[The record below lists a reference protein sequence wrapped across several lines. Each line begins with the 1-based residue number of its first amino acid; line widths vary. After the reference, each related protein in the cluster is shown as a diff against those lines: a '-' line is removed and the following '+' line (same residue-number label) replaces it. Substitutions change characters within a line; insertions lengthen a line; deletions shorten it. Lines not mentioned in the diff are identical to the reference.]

1 MNLSKNYIALTEGR
15 MSRSEFLRQAR
26 QSFPNLIGAG
36 NNFEDALKILTRKGL
51 INEELIY
58 RNKADKFPLESIER
72 GIRYE
77 LEVMDVFD
85 VHHPSQEQYK
95 KARQRAIDN
104 LGKDPLYYINRI
116 AGGTK
121 ELADRDQKEVD
132 NNDQMKKVEAGTK
145 HTLKEGK
152 YITEAPTEDNVQ
164 LNKKFLDLY
173 IKYKDGNYKVKDKET
188 GELKAG
194 KKLAPETAASKA
206 CMVVRKS
213 MNAPRFRPD
222 RNTIASCSVGR
233 GKLQYQGEKDG
244 VPTFNYAWSLKEAT
258 PRTQYKDN
266 HVWTVNEYKL
276 AYVLA
281 EFGNQGLQL
290 ISQIYGI
297 NNLNIKLL
305 ANTIIGTTDAGL
317 RFAVNGMKKVIND
330 EQDSK
335 WLASYF
341 GNTKA
346 LEAYQELD
354 GKSMNDC
361 QSAISAEKC
370 SEEEAAA
377 AQKAQEAIDTKR
389 SEGDAMANATT
400 KQIVDRAFADFKD
413 NRTSIGKSIQDPIK
427 ADKAAFVGVCK
438 NLRYD
443 VDDPRRAVL
452 WAYLR
457 DKVNIN
463 SQARQDLDA
472 KYGVNNNTAPKF
484 KAKNLKAGNV
494 EEATKTVNDPLFS
507 QFYQHF
513 VKKYKD
519 AGDPNAEL
527 KARKDAKGALARYK
541 AKQMKEQQ
549 EKAVLKEHII
559 NIVGKVLNEAA
570 TANLAQLSDEN
581 ASVSELPGIINNL
594 ENVVTEIESFW
605 IKEQQKIQGIFDQV
619 GNIKNEDGLPVG
631 YKFVQPIID
640 SLKKDLDPVLAKI
653 TLDDLKL
660 PEAPAP
666 DQTQVNDPNVEVD
679 PNDPNAVPS
688 VEPKQTVFSPAAK
701 KLALQEADVEKVLR
715 NINNLG
721 LSDEQR
727 KKIIELSN
735 AMYTAI
741 RQNSTNMYYYARQLH
756 DYLDQVLP
764 KSNSSLQ
771 ESKKKR
777 YVK

>member
-58 RNKADKFPLESIER
+58 QNKADKFPLESIER

-104 LGKDPLYYINRI
+104 LGKDSLYYINRI

-121 ELADRDQKEVD
+121 ELADRNQKEVD

-152 YITEAPTEDNVQ
+152 YTENISEDIGYWFPFAVLASYVIGSLLGYSIYGIASNLKKIQNTLKSKKLDKQAATVLKKFLEDLNNDSEFQQWKSNKKRKLRDLEKIVNRVCQGPNEKIVRRVARDIWQKSQLGTLEEAPTEDNVQ

-258 PRTQYKDN
+258 
-266 HVWTVNEYKL
+266 
-276 AYVLA
+276 
-281 EFGNQGLQL
+281 
-290 ISQIYGI
+290 
-297 NNLNIKLL
+297 
-305 ANTIIGTTDAGL
+305 
-317 RFAVNGMKKVIND
+317 
-330 EQDSK
+330 
-335 WLASYF
+335 
-341 GNTKA
+341 
-346 LEAYQELD
+346 
-354 GKSMNDC
+354 
-361 QSAISAEKC
+361 
-370 SEEEAAA
+370 
-377 AQKAQEAIDTKR
+377 
-389 SEGDAMANATT
+389 
-400 KQIVDRAFADFKD
+400 
-413 NRTSIGKSIQDPIK
+413 
-427 ADKAAFVGVCK
+427 
-438 NLRYD
+438 
-443 VDDPRRAVL
+443 
-452 WAYLR
+452 
-457 DKVNIN
+457 
-463 SQARQDLDA
+463 
-472 KYGVNNNTAPKF
+472 
-484 KAKNLKAGNV
+484 
-494 EEATKTVNDPLFS
+494 KTVNDPLFS

-581 ASVSELPGIINNL
+581 ASVSELPGIINSL

-666 DQTQVNDPNVEVD
+666 DQIQVNDPNTEVD

-701 KLALQEADVEKVLR
+701 KTALQEADVEKVLR

-741 RQNSTNMYYYARQLH
+741 RQNSTDMYYYARRLH

-777 YVK
+777 YSK

>member
-58 RNKADKFPLESIER
+58 QNKADKFPLESIER

-121 ELADRDQKEVD
+121 ELADRNQKEVD

-244 VPTFNYAWSLKEAT
+244 VPTFNYAWSLK
-258 PRTQYKDN
+258 
-266 HVWTVNEYKL
+266 
-276 AYVLA
+276 
-281 EFGNQGLQL
+281 
-290 ISQIYGI
+290 
-297 NNLNIKLL
+297 
-305 ANTIIGTTDAGL
+305 
-317 RFAVNGMKKVIND
+317 
-330 EQDSK
+330 
-335 WLASYF
+335 
-341 GNTKA
+341 
-346 LEAYQELD
+346 
-354 GKSMNDC
+354 
-361 QSAISAEKC
+361 
-370 SEEEAAA
+370 
-377 AQKAQEAIDTKR
+377 
-389 SEGDAMANATT
+389 
-400 KQIVDRAFADFKD
+400 
-413 NRTSIGKSIQDPIK
+413 
-427 ADKAAFVGVCK
+427 
-438 NLRYD
+438 
-443 VDDPRRAVL
+443 
-452 WAYLR
+452 
-457 DKVNIN
+457 
-463 SQARQDLDA
+463 
-472 KYGVNNNTAPKF
+472 
-484 KAKNLKAGNV
+484 
-494 EEATKTVNDPLFS
+494 EATKTVNDPLFS

-701 KLALQEADVEKVLR
+701 KTALQEADVEKVLS

-721 LSDEQR
+721 LSDEQK

-741 RQNSTNMYYYARQLH
+741 RQNSTNMYYYGRQLH

-771 ESKKKR
+771 ESFNSKKLDQLCSQHKGIKTGVNDKAVLFALQQQVTDKNFDQIFHGWKGKNLSDGEKQKLDQIVFNDGTHLTIDLSSLDMNKASNQRFSRDKTSYNAKDDSYVPTLGKNSKNVNIPLARSIRRQR
-777 YVK
+777 YSK

>member
-58 RNKADKFPLESIER
+58 QNKADKFPLESIER

-121 ELADRDQKEVD
+121 ELADRNQKEVD

-244 VPTFNYAWSLKEAT
+244 VPTFNYAWSLK
-258 PRTQYKDN
+258 
-266 HVWTVNEYKL
+266 
-276 AYVLA
+276 
-281 EFGNQGLQL
+281 
-290 ISQIYGI
+290 
-297 NNLNIKLL
+297 
-305 ANTIIGTTDAGL
+305 
-317 RFAVNGMKKVIND
+317 
-330 EQDSK
+330 
-335 WLASYF
+335 
-341 GNTKA
+341 
-346 LEAYQELD
+346 
-354 GKSMNDC
+354 
-361 QSAISAEKC
+361 
-370 SEEEAAA
+370 
-377 AQKAQEAIDTKR
+377 
-389 SEGDAMANATT
+389 
-400 KQIVDRAFADFKD
+400 
-413 NRTSIGKSIQDPIK
+413 
-427 ADKAAFVGVCK
+427 
-438 NLRYD
+438 
-443 VDDPRRAVL
+443 
-452 WAYLR
+452 
-457 DKVNIN
+457 
-463 SQARQDLDA
+463 
-472 KYGVNNNTAPKF
+472 
-484 KAKNLKAGNV
+484 
-494 EEATKTVNDPLFS
+494 EATKTVNDPLFS

-660 PEAPAP
+660 PEAPAS

-741 RQNSTNMYYYARQLH
+741 RQNSTDMYYYCRQLH

-777 YVK
+777 YIK

>member
-58 RNKADKFPLESIER
+58 QNKADKFPLESIER

-121 ELADRDQKEVD
+121 ELADRNQKEVD
-132 NNDQMKKVEAGTK
+132 NNDQMKRVEAGTK

-152 YITEAPTEDNVQ
+152 YITEAPTEDSTQ

-244 VPTFNYAWSLKEAT
+244 VPTFNYAWSLK
-258 PRTQYKDN
+258 
-266 HVWTVNEYKL
+266 
-276 AYVLA
+276 
-281 EFGNQGLQL
+281 
-290 ISQIYGI
+290 
-297 NNLNIKLL
+297 
-305 ANTIIGTTDAGL
+305 
-317 RFAVNGMKKVIND
+317 
-330 EQDSK
+330 
-335 WLASYF
+335 
-341 GNTKA
+341 
-346 LEAYQELD
+346 
-354 GKSMNDC
+354 
-361 QSAISAEKC
+361 
-370 SEEEAAA
+370 
-377 AQKAQEAIDTKR
+377 
-389 SEGDAMANATT
+389 
-400 KQIVDRAFADFKD
+400 
-413 NRTSIGKSIQDPIK
+413 
-427 ADKAAFVGVCK
+427 
-438 NLRYD
+438 
-443 VDDPRRAVL
+443 
-452 WAYLR
+452 
-457 DKVNIN
+457 
-463 SQARQDLDA
+463 
-472 KYGVNNNTAPKF
+472 
-484 KAKNLKAGNV
+484 
-494 EEATKTVNDPLFS
+494 EATKTVNDPLFS

-581 ASVSELPGIINNL
+581 ASVSELPGIINSL

-666 DQTQVNDPNVEVD
+666 DQTQVNDPNAEVD

-701 KLALQEADVEKVLR
+701 KLALQEADVEKVLS

-721 LSDEQR
+721 LSDEQK

-741 RQNSTNMYYYARQLH
+741 RQNSTRMYYYGRQLH

-777 YVK
+777 YIK

>member
-58 RNKADKFPLESIER
+58 QNKADKFPLESIER

-104 LGKDPLYYINRI
+104 LGKDSLYYINRI

-244 VPTFNYAWSLKEAT
+244 VPTFNYAWSLK
-258 PRTQYKDN
+258 
-266 HVWTVNEYKL
+266 
-276 AYVLA
+276 
-281 EFGNQGLQL
+281 
-290 ISQIYGI
+290 
-297 NNLNIKLL
+297 
-305 ANTIIGTTDAGL
+305 
-317 RFAVNGMKKVIND
+317 
-330 EQDSK
+330 
-335 WLASYF
+335 
-341 GNTKA
+341 
-346 LEAYQELD
+346 
-354 GKSMNDC
+354 
-361 QSAISAEKC
+361 
-370 SEEEAAA
+370 
-377 AQKAQEAIDTKR
+377 
-389 SEGDAMANATT
+389 
-400 KQIVDRAFADFKD
+400 
-413 NRTSIGKSIQDPIK
+413 
-427 ADKAAFVGVCK
+427 
-438 NLRYD
+438 
-443 VDDPRRAVL
+443 
-452 WAYLR
+452 
-457 DKVNIN
+457 
-463 SQARQDLDA
+463 
-472 KYGVNNNTAPKF
+472 
-484 KAKNLKAGNV
+484 
-494 EEATKTVNDPLFS
+494 EATKTVNDPLFS

-666 DQTQVNDPNVEVD
+666 DQTQVNDPNAEVD

-777 YVK
+777 YIK

>member
-58 RNKADKFPLESIER
+58 QNKADKFPLESIER

-121 ELADRDQKEVD
+121 ELADRNQKEVD

-152 YITEAPTEDNVQ
+152 YITEAPTEDSVQ

-244 VPTFNYAWSLKEAT
+244 VPTFNYAWSLK
-258 PRTQYKDN
+258 
-266 HVWTVNEYKL
+266 
-276 AYVLA
+276 
-281 EFGNQGLQL
+281 
-290 ISQIYGI
+290 
-297 NNLNIKLL
+297 
-305 ANTIIGTTDAGL
+305 
-317 RFAVNGMKKVIND
+317 
-330 EQDSK
+330 
-335 WLASYF
+335 
-341 GNTKA
+341 
-346 LEAYQELD
+346 
-354 GKSMNDC
+354 
-361 QSAISAEKC
+361 
-370 SEEEAAA
+370 
-377 AQKAQEAIDTKR
+377 
-389 SEGDAMANATT
+389 
-400 KQIVDRAFADFKD
+400 
-413 NRTSIGKSIQDPIK
+413 
-427 ADKAAFVGVCK
+427 
-438 NLRYD
+438 
-443 VDDPRRAVL
+443 
-452 WAYLR
+452 
-457 DKVNIN
+457 
-463 SQARQDLDA
+463 
-472 KYGVNNNTAPKF
+472 
-484 KAKNLKAGNV
+484 
-494 EEATKTVNDPLFS
+494 EATKTVNDPLFS

-631 YKFVQPIID
+631 YKFVQPILD

-666 DQTQVNDPNVEVD
+666 DQTQVNDPNAEVD

-741 RQNSTNMYYYARQLH
+741 RQNSTNMYYYGRQLH

-777 YVK
+777 YSK

>member
-58 RNKADKFPLESIER
+58 QNKADKFPLESIER

-104 LGKDPLYYINRI
+104 LGKDSLYYINRI

-121 ELADRDQKEVD
+121 ELADRNQKEVD

-244 VPTFNYAWSLKEAT
+244 VPTFNYAWSLK
-258 PRTQYKDN
+258 
-266 HVWTVNEYKL
+266 
-276 AYVLA
+276 
-281 EFGNQGLQL
+281 
-290 ISQIYGI
+290 
-297 NNLNIKLL
+297 
-305 ANTIIGTTDAGL
+305 
-317 RFAVNGMKKVIND
+317 
-330 EQDSK
+330 
-335 WLASYF
+335 
-341 GNTKA
+341 
-346 LEAYQELD
+346 
-354 GKSMNDC
+354 
-361 QSAISAEKC
+361 
-370 SEEEAAA
+370 
-377 AQKAQEAIDTKR
+377 
-389 SEGDAMANATT
+389 
-400 KQIVDRAFADFKD
+400 
-413 NRTSIGKSIQDPIK
+413 
-427 ADKAAFVGVCK
+427 
-438 NLRYD
+438 
-443 VDDPRRAVL
+443 
-452 WAYLR
+452 
-457 DKVNIN
+457 
-463 SQARQDLDA
+463 
-472 KYGVNNNTAPKF
+472 
-484 KAKNLKAGNV
+484 
-494 EEATKTVNDPLFS
+494 EATKTVNDPLFS

-741 RQNSTNMYYYARQLH
+741 SQNSTDMYYYCRQLH

-777 YVK
+777 YSK

>member
-58 RNKADKFPLESIER
+58 QNKADKFPLESIER

-104 LGKDPLYYINRI
+104 LGKDSLYYINRI

-121 ELADRDQKEVD
+121 ELADRNQKEVD
-132 NNDQMKKVEAGTK
+132 SNDQMKKVEAGTK

-152 YITEAPTEDNVQ
+152 YITEAPTEDNTQ

-244 VPTFNYAWSLKEAT
+244 VPTFNYAWSLK
-258 PRTQYKDN
+258 
-266 HVWTVNEYKL
+266 
-276 AYVLA
+276 
-281 EFGNQGLQL
+281 
-290 ISQIYGI
+290 
-297 NNLNIKLL
+297 
-305 ANTIIGTTDAGL
+305 
-317 RFAVNGMKKVIND
+317 
-330 EQDSK
+330 
-335 WLASYF
+335 
-341 GNTKA
+341 
-346 LEAYQELD
+346 
-354 GKSMNDC
+354 
-361 QSAISAEKC
+361 
-370 SEEEAAA
+370 
-377 AQKAQEAIDTKR
+377 
-389 SEGDAMANATT
+389 
-400 KQIVDRAFADFKD
+400 
-413 NRTSIGKSIQDPIK
+413 
-427 ADKAAFVGVCK
+427 
-438 NLRYD
+438 
-443 VDDPRRAVL
+443 
-452 WAYLR
+452 
-457 DKVNIN
+457 
-463 SQARQDLDA
+463 
-472 KYGVNNNTAPKF
+472 
-484 KAKNLKAGNV
+484 
-494 EEATKTVNDPLFS
+494 EATKTVNDPLFS

-741 RQNSTNMYYYARQLH
+741 RQNSTDMYYYCRQLH

-777 YVK
+777 YSK

>member
-58 RNKADKFPLESIER
+58 QNKADKFPLESIER

-104 LGKDPLYYINRI
+104 LGKDSLYYINRI

-121 ELADRDQKEVD
+121 ELADRNQKEVD

-244 VPTFNYAWSLKEAT
+244 VPTFNYAWSLK
-258 PRTQYKDN
+258 
-266 HVWTVNEYKL
+266 
-276 AYVLA
+276 
-281 EFGNQGLQL
+281 
-290 ISQIYGI
+290 
-297 NNLNIKLL
+297 
-305 ANTIIGTTDAGL
+305 
-317 RFAVNGMKKVIND
+317 
-330 EQDSK
+330 
-335 WLASYF
+335 
-341 GNTKA
+341 
-346 LEAYQELD
+346 
-354 GKSMNDC
+354 
-361 QSAISAEKC
+361 
-370 SEEEAAA
+370 
-377 AQKAQEAIDTKR
+377 
-389 SEGDAMANATT
+389 
-400 KQIVDRAFADFKD
+400 
-413 NRTSIGKSIQDPIK
+413 
-427 ADKAAFVGVCK
+427 
-438 NLRYD
+438 
-443 VDDPRRAVL
+443 
-452 WAYLR
+452 
-457 DKVNIN
+457 
-463 SQARQDLDA
+463 
-472 KYGVNNNTAPKF
+472 
-484 KAKNLKAGNV
+484 
-494 EEATKTVNDPLFS
+494 EATKTVNDPLFS

-640 SLKKDLDPVLAKI
+640 SLKKDLNPVLAKI

-666 DQTQVNDPNVEVD
+666 DQTQVNDPNAEVD

-701 KLALQEADVEKVLR
+701 KTALQEADVEKVLR

-741 RQNSTNMYYYARQLH
+741 SQNSTDMYYYCRQLH

-764 KSNSSLQ
+764 KSDSSLQ

-777 YVK
+777 YSK

>member
-58 RNKADKFPLESIER
+58 QNKADKFPLESIER

-104 LGKDPLYYINRI
+104 LGKDSLYYINRI
-116 AGGTK
+116 AGCTK

-244 VPTFNYAWSLKEAT
+244 VPTFNYAWSLK
-258 PRTQYKDN
+258 
-266 HVWTVNEYKL
+266 
-276 AYVLA
+276 
-281 EFGNQGLQL
+281 
-290 ISQIYGI
+290 
-297 NNLNIKLL
+297 
-305 ANTIIGTTDAGL
+305 
-317 RFAVNGMKKVIND
+317 
-330 EQDSK
+330 
-335 WLASYF
+335 
-341 GNTKA
+341 
-346 LEAYQELD
+346 
-354 GKSMNDC
+354 
-361 QSAISAEKC
+361 
-370 SEEEAAA
+370 
-377 AQKAQEAIDTKR
+377 
-389 SEGDAMANATT
+389 
-400 KQIVDRAFADFKD
+400 
-413 NRTSIGKSIQDPIK
+413 
-427 ADKAAFVGVCK
+427 
-438 NLRYD
+438 
-443 VDDPRRAVL
+443 
-452 WAYLR
+452 
-457 DKVNIN
+457 
-463 SQARQDLDA
+463 
-472 KYGVNNNTAPKF
+472 
-484 KAKNLKAGNV
+484 
-494 EEATKTVNDPLFS
+494 EATKTVNDPLFS

-741 RQNSTNMYYYARQLH
+741 RQNSTDMYYYCRQLH

-771 ESKKKR
+771 ESFNSKKLDQLCSQHKGIKTGVNDKAVLFAPQQQVTDKNFDQIFHGWKGKNLSDGEKQKLDQIVFNDGTHLTIDLSSLDMNKASNQRFSRDKTSYNAKDDSYVPTLGKNSKNVNIPLARSIRRQR
-777 YVK
+777 YSK

>member
-58 RNKADKFPLESIER
+58 QNKADKFPLESIER

-121 ELADRDQKEVD
+121 ELADRNQKEVD

-244 VPTFNYAWSLKEAT
+244 VPTFNYAWSLK
-258 PRTQYKDN
+258 
-266 HVWTVNEYKL
+266 
-276 AYVLA
+276 
-281 EFGNQGLQL
+281 
-290 ISQIYGI
+290 
-297 NNLNIKLL
+297 
-305 ANTIIGTTDAGL
+305 
-317 RFAVNGMKKVIND
+317 
-330 EQDSK
+330 
-335 WLASYF
+335 
-341 GNTKA
+341 
-346 LEAYQELD
+346 
-354 GKSMNDC
+354 
-361 QSAISAEKC
+361 
-370 SEEEAAA
+370 
-377 AQKAQEAIDTKR
+377 
-389 SEGDAMANATT
+389 
-400 KQIVDRAFADFKD
+400 
-413 NRTSIGKSIQDPIK
+413 
-427 ADKAAFVGVCK
+427 
-438 NLRYD
+438 
-443 VDDPRRAVL
+443 
-452 WAYLR
+452 
-457 DKVNIN
+457 
-463 SQARQDLDA
+463 
-472 KYGVNNNTAPKF
+472 
-484 KAKNLKAGNV
+484 
-494 EEATKTVNDPLFS
+494 EATKTVNDPLFS

-631 YKFVQPIID
+631 FKFVQPIID

-666 DQTQVNDPNVEVD
+666 DQTQVNDPNAEVD

-741 RQNSTNMYYYARQLH
+741 RQNSTDMYYYCRQLH

-777 YVK
+777 YIK